1 MIAIRLIRENI
12 DYVKKQIE
20 KRFHYKVDWNRIVE
34 LDKEFLEINGT
45 LERLQHKAKVNAK
58 LFKRVAG
65 DRKKI
70 DELKQNN
77 KQIKEQIRQI
87 KEQAVSKKAVLKGL
101 LMEIPNL
108 PDETIPVG
116 KDESTNR
123 VVKKWGEPTVFDF
136 KPKNHWQ
143 LAKQLGILDC
153 DRAAELSGSRFVVHK
168 GKGAKLERSLIN
180 FMLDIHSKQ
189 GYQEILTPVL
199 VKAEALMSTGQLP
212 KFIDDLYR
220 TDDGM
225 FLIPTA
231 EVTLVNLHAGEIIE
245 VSDLPIKYQ
254 EYSLCFRKEAGS
266 YGKDV
271 RGIIRQHQFN
281 KVELVKF
288 CRPEESDSELELLV
302 KDAESVLQTLGIAY
316 RVMELSTGD
325 IGFSA
330 RKTYDIEVWLP
341 SQDTY
346 REISSCS
353 NFEDFQAR
361 RARIRYRK
369 APKSKPEYLHTL
381 NGSGLAVG
389 RLMVALLENYQ
400 EEDGSV
406 TIPDALRPYVDE
418 VEKITYNK

>member
-1 MIAIRLIRENI
+1 VIAIGLIRKNI

-20 KRFHYKVDWNRIVE
+20 KRFHYKIDWDRIVE

-45 LERLQHKAKVNAK
+45 LEQLQHKAKVNAK

-143 LAKQLGILDC
+143 LAKQLGMLDF
-153 DRAAELSGSRFVVHK
+153 DRAAKLSGSRFVVHK
-168 GKGAKLERSLIN
+168 DKGAKLERSLIN
-180 FMLDIHSKQ
+180 FMLDIHLKQ

-199 VKAEALMSTGQLP
+199 VKAEALMGTGQLP

-220 TDDGM
+220 TDDEL

-245 VSDLPIKYQ
+245 AYDLPIKYQ
-254 EYSLCFRKEAGS
+254 EYSVCFRKEAGS

-288 CRPEESDSELELLV
+288 CRPDESDSELELLV
-302 KDAESVLQTLGIAY
+302 KDAESVLQALGIAY

-330 RKTYDIEVWLP
+330 KKTYDIEVWLP
-341 SQDTY
+341 GENRY

-353 NFEDFQAR
+353 NTGDFQAR
-361 RARIRYRK
+361 RAKIRYR
-369 APKSKPEYLHTL
+369 ENGENRFVHIL

-389 RLMVALLENYQ
+389 RTLVAVIENYQ
-400 EEDGSV
+400 QKDGSIK
-406 TIPDALRPYVDE
+406 IPEALISYMGSDIIP
-418 VEKITYNK
+418 

>member
-143 LAKQLGILDC
+143 LAKQLGILDF

-341 SQDTY
+341 GENRY

-353 NFEDFQAR
+353 NTGDFQAR
-361 RARIRYRK
+361 RAKIRYRENAK
-369 APKSKPEYLHTL
+369 NCFVHIL

-389 RLMVALLENYQ
+389 RTLVAVIENYQ
-400 EEDGSV
+400 QKDGSIK
-406 TIPDALRPYVDE
+406 IPEALISYMGSDIIP
-418 VEKITYNK
+418 

>member
-1 MIAIRLIRENI
+1 VIATGLIRENI

-20 KRFHYKVDWNRIVE
+20 KRFHYKIDWDRIVE

-65 DRKKI
+65 DRKKV

-87 KEQAVSKKAVLKGL
+87 KEQAVSKKAVLKEL

-116 KDESTNR
+116 KDESANR
-123 VVKKWGEPTVFDF
+123 VVKKWGEPAVFDF

-143 LAKQLGILDC
+143 LTKQLGILDF

-199 VKAEALMSTGQLP
+199 VKAEALMGTGQLP

-220 TDDGM
+220 TD
-225 FLIPTA
+225 
-231 EVTLVNLHAGEIIE
+231 
-245 VSDLPIKYQ
+245 
-254 EYSLCFRKEAGS
+254 R
-266 YGKDV
+266 
-271 RGIIRQHQFN
+271 
-281 KVELVKF
+281 
-288 CRPEESDSELELLV
+288 
-302 KDAESVLQTLGIAY
+302 
-316 RVMELSTGD
+316 
-325 IGFSA
+325 
-330 RKTYDIEVWLP
+330 
-341 SQDTY
+341 
-346 REISSCS
+346 
-353 NFEDFQAR
+353 
-361 RARIRYRK
+361 
-369 APKSKPEYLHTL
+369 
-381 NGSGLAVG
+381 
-389 RLMVALLENYQ
+389 
-400 EEDGSV
+400 
-406 TIPDALRPYVDE
+406 
-418 VEKITYNK
+418 